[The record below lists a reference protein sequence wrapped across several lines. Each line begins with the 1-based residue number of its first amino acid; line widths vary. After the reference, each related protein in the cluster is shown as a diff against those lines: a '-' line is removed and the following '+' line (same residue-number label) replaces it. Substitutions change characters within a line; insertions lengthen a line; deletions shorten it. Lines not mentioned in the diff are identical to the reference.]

1 MNTDIIY
8 FHGHKKGVKLTN
20 PSLIKPFYITDN
32 FKLARDYTGYDKPVV
47 YAMTIKN
54 DAKVFNFQK
63 GIDIPKLKG
72 KSIYSDGTLDI
83 MAHLYRENDPVFTFW
98 EVTHH
103 GMYEAKTVLEYV
115 IYNLDKNAYF
125 PIGFLKNDIHHR
137 WLRDASIIQNST
149 KEIAL
154 EVHNFIK
161 RKTRKNSIFKYVSSE
176 NVLDDAAGL
185 SEISVNLRERL
196 QVYAMADVLDSIA
209 NDTYPFDF
217 LSYRRPL
224 YKAILE
230 MGYEVVQDN
239 ETDMSGKTEF
249 AILDKNSVD
258 KVLNIPL
265 CNSNNLVS
273 ELEDRLDKIAFRRE
287 PISITDFQKLLDFCK
302 AKARKINFK
311 A

>member
-1 MNTDIIY
+1 MDTNNIY
-8 FHGHKKGVKLTN
+8 FHGHKKGVRLTS

-32 FKLARDYTGYDKPVV
+32 FKLAKEYTSYFKPVV
-47 YAMTIKN
+47 YALALKN
-54 DAKVFNFQK
+54 DAKIFNFCN

-72 KSIYSDGTLDI
+72 KSIYSDETLDI
-83 MAHLYRENDPVFTFW
+83 LANLYRENDPIFTFW

-103 GMYEAKTVLEYV
+103 GMYEAKTVLDYV
-115 IYNLDKNAYF
+115 ISYLDKNAYF

-149 KEIAL
+149 KETAL
-154 EVHNFIK
+154 EVQNFIK
-161 RKTRKNSIFKYVSSE
+161 RKTGKNSIFEYVSSGH
-176 NVLDDAAGL
+176 VLDDVADL
-185 SEISVNLRERL
+185 NEVSVHLRERL
-196 QVYAMADVLDSIA
+196 QVYAMADMLDSIA

-249 AILDKNSVD
+249 AILSENAVD
-258 KVLNIPL
+258 KILNMPI
-265 CNSNNLVS
+265 SDSDQRVS
-273 ELEDRLDKIAFRRE
+273 ELDKKLLDISFRRR
-287 PISITDFQKLLDFCK
+287 PISITDFQKLLTACN
-302 AKARKINFK
+302 AKTRKLKFK